1 MSFFYKFMIG
11 AALGGG
17 ATLYYQD
24 EIERTTARLQ
34 SDLHRLSDQLVRSA
48 PSAASIQTDAAA
60 QPVIPQRLPFSEEL
74 KARWNEQVGSALYAA
89 QTTDWSQVASRA
101 VSKLRATLAGASESA
116 SRGAAD
122 ATPQQQQQQ
131 PLERVDSSGSRA
143 DEPAGTL
150 TSAGQATPPG
160 ANAAVQERQTG
171 TATTAGAAAKDAGK
185 RWV

>member
-24 EIERTTARLQ
+24 EIERTTAKLQ
-34 SDLHRLSDQLVRSA
+34 SDLHRLSDELVRSA
-48 PSAASIQTDAAA
+48 PSNAAIQTDSAA
-60 QPVIPQRLPFSEEL
+60 QPVIPQRLPFTEEL

-89 QTTDWSQVASRA
+89 QTTDWAQVASRTF
-101 VSKLRATLAGASESA
+101 SKLRNSLSGT
-116 SRGAAD
+116 GAAETLGT
-122 ATPQQQQQQ
+122 AASTA
-131 PLERVDSSGSRA
+131 RVESSGSRA

-150 TSAGQATPPG
+150 TSAGTATPPG
-160 ANAAVQERQTG
+160 ANAA
-171 TATTAGAAAKDAGK
+171 AAAAAQKDPIPSSSEVAAKETAASGK

>member
-24 EIERTTARLQ
+24 EIERTTAKLQ
-34 SDLHRLSDQLVRSA
+34 SDLHRLSDELVRSA
-48 PSAASIQTDAAA
+48 PSHAAIQTDSAA
-60 QPVIPQRLPFSEEL
+60 QPVIPQRLPFTEEL

-89 QTTDWSQVASRA
+89 QTTDWAQVASRT
-101 VSKLRATLAGASESA
+101 VSKLHHSLSGT
-116 SRGAAD
+116 GAAETLD
-122 ATPQQQQQQ
+122 TAAAAATP
-131 PLERVDSSGSRA
+131 RVESSGSRA

-150 TSAGQATPPG
+150 TSAGTATPPG
-160 ANAAVQERQTG
+160 ANAAAAAQKDRIPSSSSSE
-171 TATTAGAAAKDAGK
+171 AAAKEAAVSGK